1 MKFFKSSYDKAFEEG
16 GVMNMRKSL
25 LCILVFLFMVT
36 SVYAFGGPAPV
47 KKAAYPYLVDNFEDG
62 NFNKD
67 PEWFTFDA
75 VIPSIA
81 RNSNLKE
88 GEPNVSAN
96 VGEYSLNLAGTAKD
110 WYVGGMGVVLGIDAT
125 GYDSFDLDIYSYGE
139 TSGKLKIEL
148 YDDDNGN
155 SDIEVGR
162 DWKPLYDDLFVSE
175 IEVNWTGFKHVSV
188 PIKEFKIEGAGNKT
202 WDPNLKNGSGGLVK
216 VQLISVATTQT
227 GSVNYNV
234 DNLELGVSK

>member
-1 MKFFKSSYDKAFEEG
+1 
-16 GVMNMRKSL
+16 
-25 LCILVFLFMVT
+25 MVT
-36 SVYAFGGPAPV
+36 SVCAMGGPAPV

-67 PEWFTFDA
+67 PEWFTFDLI
-75 VIPSIA
+75 IPSIA
-81 RNSNLKE
+81 KNTSLNE
-88 GEPNVSAN
+88 GDSKTAAG
-96 VGEYSLNLAGTAKD
+96 VGEYSLNLTGKAKD
-110 WYVGGMGVVLGIDAT
+110 WYVGGIGVVLGIDAT
-125 GYDSFDLDIYSYGE
+125 GYDSFEIDIYGNGDV
-139 TSGKLKIEL
+139 SGKLKIEV

-155 SDIEVGR
+155 SDIEVGK
-162 DWKPLYDDLFVSE
+162 DWKPLYDDLWTSE
-175 IEVNWTGFKHVSV
+175 IDINWTGWKHLSI
-188 PIKEFKIEGAGNKT
+188 PIKEFKVEGAGNKV